1 MGVAYLVAHIYN
13 FFVLTLRDYL
23 TPGFDA
29 GGQSHSHKTVYAT
42 LLIVLCL
49 VSTVSMT
56 VSGSCIPREAGF
68 AKSPTQENN
77 LRKRRLG
84 TIMLFCKADISYDHT
99 SYILN
104 VNLGSMEQF

>member
-1 MGVAYLVAHIYN
+1 
-13 FFVLTLRDYL
+13 
-23 TPGFDA
+23 
-29 GGQSHSHKTVYAT
+29 
-42 LLIVLCL
+42 
-49 VSTVSMT
+49 MT
-56 VSGSCIPREAGF
+56 RRKVKNGE
-68 AKSPTQENN
+68 KSPWGQCLTQENN